1 LKEGI
6 NTMRSF
12 FSSLASCSRNRQTGI
27 CIKCA
32 YCKKLKMKELVTIRF
47 LGQCL
52 PRNFGGIACYAYI
65 IRNKEGLLLHES
77 CGLAAEP
84 NSPSSTN
91 SVANYIALVRA
102 LEWLI
107 KNRYSNDIIKVY
119 GNSKLVI
126 SQINDGEVVI
136 NSSDKNKMSKNT
148 LPLYTKVMELKSKF
162 YYISFELNNEEN
174 NRHIDDKEVEELSV
188 LAYIEAKTKIL
199 EQSRSGGH
207 NNSNDRKRQ
216 EVQKKLFATAAELM
230 MAAAAK

>member
-1 LKEGI
+1 
-6 NTMRSF
+6 
-12 FSSLASCSRNRQTGI
+12 
-27 CIKCA
+27 
-32 YCKKLKMKELVTIRF
+32 MKEVVTVRF

-52 PRNFGGIACYAYI
+52 PRNPRGIACYAYI
-65 IRNKEGLLLHES
+65 IRNKEGHLLDES

-91 SVANYIALVRA
+91 SVATYTALIRA

-107 KNRYSNDIIKVY
+107 KNRYRNDIIKVY

-126 SQINDGEVVI
+126 SQINDGETAI
-136 NSSDKNKMSKNT
+136 SSSNKNNISKST
-148 LPLYTKVMELKSKF
+148 LSLYTKVMKMKAKF
-162 YYISFELNNEEN
+162 YYISFELNNNEN

-188 LAYIEAKTKIL
+188 LAYIEAKKKIL

-216 EVQKKLFATAAELM
+216 EVQKKLFSTAAELM